1 MPLLT
6 ITSEISDYQD
16 ISYIM
21 LSIIILYLTFIIIT
35 FFIKNQKDKEITAI
49 IGIILA
55 VLFIITIPSYNIGI
69 YIGILG
75 LIVILIGFY
84 KKEYKQ
90 LFTTGIII
98 TIINI
103 IIQLKEVWGIIP
115 FWLYLLVG
123 GLSIITFVTYKQIN
137 KK

>member
-1 MPLLT
+1 
-6 ITSEISDYQD
+6 
-16 ISYIM
+16 M

-35 FFIKNQKDKEITAI
+35 FFINNQKDKELTAV
-49 IGIILA
+49 IGIILS
-55 VLFIITIPSYNIGI
+55 VLFIITTASYIIGL

-90 LFTTGIII
+90 LFTTGIVI

>member
-1 MPLLT
+1 M
-6 ITSEISDYQD
+6 ISV
-16 ISYIM
+16 
-21 LSIIILYLTFIIIT
+21 IILYLTFIIIT
-35 FFIKNQKDKEITAI
+35 FFIKDQKDKEITAI
-49 IGIILA
+49 IGIILS
-55 VLFIITIPSYNIGI
+55 VLFIILIPSYIIGI

-90 LFTTGIII
+90 LFTTGIAI
-98 TIINI
+98 TVINI
-103 IIQLKEVWGIIP
+103 IIQLREVWEIIP